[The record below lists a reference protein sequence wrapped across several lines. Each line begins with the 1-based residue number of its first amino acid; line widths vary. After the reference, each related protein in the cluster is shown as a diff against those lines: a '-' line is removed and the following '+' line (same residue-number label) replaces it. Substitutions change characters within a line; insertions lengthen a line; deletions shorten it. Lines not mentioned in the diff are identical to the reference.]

1 MIRVFL
7 RSFVEAWNDNVPRLG
22 ASLAFYT
29 LFTLA
34 PTVLVATA
42 IASHISAD
50 PGVRE
55 RLVSQINGLVGTQ
68 GGGAVRVL
76 VESARA
82 PGGGGAAALA
92 GLVAFVLAAT
102 GAFLELQAALD
113 GIWRVTPMPGLNLAA
128 FLKDRLRSFAVMI
141 GVGLLLLLSLAGSA
155 WLAGVGARLAPR
167 IPQAPWLLAVANVVL
182 SMLLT
187 SALFAMLFRFLP
199 DVRLEWRDVATGAVV
214 TALMFA
220 IGEYVI
226 GLYLGLAATT
236 SSYGAAGSVV
246 LLLLWVYYTAQVFLI
261 GAEFTRLHAAHRGVE
276 TPCEEFAA
284 PSSGSSPVSVP
295 ASASSRPAS

>member
-82 PGGGGAAALA
+82 PVGGGAAALT

-102 GAFLELQAALD
+102 GAFLELQAALN
-113 GIWRVTPMPGLNLAA
+113 GIWRVTPIPGLNLAA
-128 FLKDRLRSFAVMI
+128 FLKDRVRSFAVMV
-141 GVGLLLLLSLAGSA
+141 GVGLLLLASLAGSA
-155 WLAGVGARLAPR
+155 WLAGGRLAVAAHP
-167 IPQAPWLLAVANVVL
+167 AGAVVLAVANLVM
-182 SMLLT
+182 SILLA
-187 SALFAMLFRFLP
+187 SDAL
-199 DVRLEWRDVATGAVV
+199 RD
-214 TALMFA
+214 AL
-220 IGEYVI
+220 
-226 GLYLGLAATT
+226 
-236 SSYGAAGSVV
+236 
-246 LLLLWVYYTAQVFLI
+246 QV
-261 GAEFTRLHAAHRGVE
+261 
-276 TPCEEFAA
+276 
-284 PSSGSSPVSVP
+284 
-295 ASASSRPAS
+295 SSRRQARMERRRHRRGGDRADVCARRIRDWHAWAGRDDLVA

>member
-55 RLVSQINGLVGTQ
+55 RLISQISGLVGTQ

-128 FLKDRLRSFAVMI
+128 FLKDRLRSFAVPFVPGARPYVQLMDT
-141 GVGLLLLLSLAGSA
+141 VGLLFQQMGAQHIAKELLVAVPLA
-155 WLAGVGARLAPR
+155 
-167 IPQAPWLLAVANVVL
+167 
-182 SMLLT
+182 
-187 SALFAMLFRFLP
+187 
-199 DVRLEWRDVATGAVV
+199 AVV
-214 TALMFA
+214 ELDQEQVSS
-220 IGEYVI
+220 IES
-226 GLYLGLAATT
+226 LQHGLAAVL
-236 SSYGAAGSVV
+236 AGHG
-246 LLLLWVYYTAQVFLI
+246 I
-261 GAEFTRLHAAHRGVE
+261 AE
-276 TPCEEFAA
+276 
-284 PSSGSSPVSVP
+284 
-295 ASASSRPAS
+295 